1 MSYAAGL
8 CRAQPILQSSCW
20 AAITQG
26 VHAGTPGSPFP
37 AAIYGQLSWQSCAG
51 RASILEM
58 HQSHLCFT
66 YFPEFSSPP
75 LSCRLRA
82 LDLFCA
88 SLPSSKV
95 IRLMRSSL
103 SPAAPRSWPV
113 QVWFV
118 PKSPSSGGIPRRQ
131 PEFSSCCCISF
142 PCQPCLQI
150 ARPFS
155 SCTAPGNTCG
165 GCFGLLTL
173 AWLKEPPPC
182 CAPLWLFAYPG

>member
-1 MSYAAGL
+1 MG
-8 CRAQPILQSSCW
+8 SS
-20 AAITQG
+20 
-26 VHAGTPGSPFP
+26 P
-37 AAIYGQLSWQSCAG
+37 G
-51 RASILEM
+51 RAALGG
-58 HQSHLCFT
+58 HQSWRCISPTSALHIFL
-66 YFPEFSSPP
+66 SS
-75 LSCRLRA
+75 A
-82 LDLFCA
+82 LHPSPAVSVHWICSA
-88 SLPSSKV
+88 LPSSKV

-113 QVWFV
+113 QVWFI

-165 GCFGLLTL
+165 GCFRLLTL

-182 CAPLWLFAYPG
+182 RAPLWLFAYPG